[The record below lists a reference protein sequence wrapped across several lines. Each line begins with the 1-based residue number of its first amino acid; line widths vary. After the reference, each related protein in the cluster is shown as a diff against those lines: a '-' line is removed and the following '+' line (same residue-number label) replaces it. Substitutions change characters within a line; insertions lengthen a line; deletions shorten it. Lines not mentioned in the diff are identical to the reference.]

1 MLVKQEKNLFSRKVG
16 GGGEAPPAPSAVLVL
31 IEAKCAFPSDLT
43 GSLHDLIPWSTFGK
57 HENSSLLNNFSST
70 SWKNI
75 LKLGNL

>member
-16 GGGEAPPAPSAVLVL
+16 GGEAPPPAPSAVLVL

-57 HENSSLLNNFSST
+57 HENSSLFNNFSST